1 MKNSYYLRVY
11 IIALHSLIKVE
22 ILSLACVSSLDF
34 AEIRFILFVPLWY
47 CKNAVPIPKFE
58 ASHMA

>member
-1 MKNSYYLRVY
+1 MRVY
-11 IIALHSLIKVE
+11 IIAIHSLIKVE
-22 ILSLACVSSLDF
+22 ILISAGVSSLGF

-47 CKNAVPIPKFE
+47 CNNAVPIPKFE